1 MVELFT
7 GLTEKDVDICLTVL
21 AAAGIA
27 CQTSGHSNCFTLSVN
42 DEDREIAL
50 FEIESYYRE
59 NKRLLHAP
67 EYSMPPLDFTSGI
80 LAAIVVLAVHLAVIR
95 YSGMTFFVKTFGASA
110 SSILDGEHYRVV
122 TALMLHSGYPH
133 LVGNMAGLI
142 LLAPL
147 VCRRHGFGIGF
158 LSILLSG
165 AAGNYVNAHIY
176 QNDHISIGASTSIFG
191 AIGILVIHRFADALH
206 VSGMRIRPWM
216 PIASGLCLLGLLSSG
231 EHTDILAHLFGFCC
245 GMATGYGIHRVVKT
259 PPGFFYQV
267 FSFSVFLIIIFL
279 SWTRLW

>member
-1 MVELFT
+1 MNELFT
-7 GLTEKDVDICLTVL
+7 GLTEKDVNICLTVL

-27 CQTSGHSNCFTLSVN
+27 CQTSGHSNRFTLSVN

-59 NKRLLHAP
+59 NNGLIQSP
-67 EYSMPPLDFTSGI
+67 EFLMPPLDFTSGI
-80 LAAIVVLAVHLAVIR
+80 LAALVILAVHLAVVWH
-95 YSGMTFFVKTFGASA
+95 SGMTFFVKTFGASA
-110 SSILDGEHYRVV
+110 SSILDGEHYRIV

-142 LLAPL
+142 LLVPL
-147 VCRRHGFGIGF
+147 VSRLHGFGIGF

-176 QNDHISIGASTSIFG
+176 QNDHLSIGASTSVFG
-191 AIGILVIHRFADALH
+191 AIGILVIHRFADALN
-206 VSGMRIRPWM
+206 VSGIGFRPWM

-231 EHTDILAHLFGFCC
+231 EHTDILAHFFGFCC
-245 GMATGYGIHRVVKT
+245 GMAIGYGFHRVVKT
-259 PPGFFYQV
+259 PPDLFYQV
-267 FSFSVFLIIIFL
+267 FSFSVFLIIIFF
-279 SWTRLW
+279 SWMRLW